1 MFPSFIRGCSF
12 VSKAI
17 RAASLGASAVIIS
30 DLDKESTD
38 SDHYIDMVHD
48 TTSAEVD
55 IPVAYMVGKNGQMI
69 VSTLKKL
76 RLNYAIINVPVN
88 LTFTPPDQINH
99 PPWVGW

>member
-1 MFPSFIRGCSF
+1 MCFCRGCSF
-12 VSKAI
+12 VSKAL

-30 DLDKESTD
+30 DLDSESVD

-48 TTSAEVD
+48 TTSPDVD
-55 IPVAYMVGKNGQMI
+55 IPVAYLLGKNGQMI
-69 VSTLKKL
+69 VSTLKKM
-76 RLNYAIINVPVN
+76 RQNYAIINVPVN